1 MFPNSTIWSLIFEQL
16 FMPELWSFLTSFS
29 KIVSFAAQ
37 VVVSSH
43 VLLIL
48 SQQLCAL
55 SMVMFFQLVEFLR

>member
-1 MFPNSTIWSLIFEQL
+1 
-16 FMPELWSFLTSFS
+16 MPELWSFLTSFS